1 MLKNRRI
8 TGWGV
13 TMTLT
18 LLMAISALGQM
29 FEVSRNTIDG
39 GGAMRST
46 GGDFELSGTIGQA
59 DAGFGGSGMSGGG
72 LALTG
77 GFWFA
82 LRPGD
87 CNEDGGVTLF
97 DYVAFEPCFNGVDGN
112 PLTAECRCFDM
123 DRNDTVDLRDF
134 ALFLQ
139 GFGGSGT
146 P

>member
-1 MLKNRRI
+1 MLEKPRI

-29 FEVSRNTIDG
+29 FELNRNTIDG

-46 GGDFELSGTIGQA
+46 AGGFELSGTIGQA
-59 DAGFGGSGMSGGG
+59 DARAGVSEMSGGDFTLAG
-72 LALTG
+72 GFWLALT
-77 GFWFA
+77 
-82 LRPGD
+82 PGD

-97 DYVAFEPCFNGVDGN
+97 DYVAFEPCIDGVDGN
-112 PLTAECRCFDM
+112 PLPAECRCFDM

-139 GFGGSGT
+139 GFGGTGT